1 MFESS
6 HKPVD
11 SGSTLTV
18 FLIAV
23 ACIFVPSAVI
33 FLGPVGHLLLALAVT
48 FSALCLAA
56 AWVNWKRSSRRPL
69 ADVAIINEGA
79 K

>member
-6 HKPVD
+6 HKTVD

-23 ACIFVPSAVI
+23 ACIFVPSGVI
-33 FLGPVGHLLLALAVT
+33 FFSPVGDLLLALAAAC
-48 FSALCLAA
+48 SALCLAA
-56 AWVNWKRSSRRPL
+56 AWINWKRSSKRPL